1 MRSWLRRGGAGGQRL
16 RGDWEWALEKLWIE
30 QDEAEAARLREAARP
45 GAAPAG
51 AAPVVGL
58 SRTESLGET
67 LTLNPS
73 KPPRPAAS
81 SPLNGSKLETI
92 PGPPLPPARRLRP
105 LTAAGAGGCVARGKR
120 VAARP
125 ELEDAG
131 LPARLMGQKREL
143 NAAEARHEAAVTA
156 ALGAWQADRDVFHAV
171 RRLSQDV
178 NLGRVYTRAAQ
189 VMAVWGPAGADPG
202 AQPPDLELKPKKF
215 KAAVSALIASVALA
229 RVITNERADL
239 LARHP
244 PDWGEDDAPPPG
256 EKLLRAPSNAP
267 GTSRRPSAADPVSR
281 TASLVRAPSAAGR

>member
-1 MRSWLRRGGAGGQRL
+1 M
-16 RGDWEWALEKLWIE
+16 
-30 QDEAEAARLREAARP
+30 
-45 GAAPAG
+45 
-51 AAPVVGL
+51 
-58 SRTESLGET
+58 
-67 LTLNPS
+67 
-73 KPPRPAAS
+73 
-81 SPLNGSKLETI
+81 
-92 PGPPLPPARRLRP
+92 
-105 LTAAGAGGCVARGKR
+105 
-120 VAARP
+120 AARP
-125 ELEDAG
+125 ELLEDAA

-156 ALGAWQADRDVFHAV
+156 ALGAWQADRDVFHTV

-244 PDWGEDDAPPPG
+244 PDWGEDGAPPPG
-256 EKLLRAPSNAP
+256 EKLSRAPSNELSRALSRAPSNAP

-281 TASLVRAPSAAGR
+281 TASLVRVPSAARR